1 MLPQNKVGD
10 IEQGLPRAA
19 VAHPAARIA
28 ADLVVLRKTGAQQ
41 RNAEAPGALHAVRVG
56 YQQLRAR
63 RAGLPAA
70 ADEAERLAHVDPEAV
85 ALEELPPGSVADLD
99 GVRRLADA
107 EGEAPAA
114 EGVTTAV
121 TGVVFDAATG
131 GPVAGARVALFSA
144 FYQPHLFYDRQLGE
158 LGGGATDVTG
168 RFRFAAVNLDD
179 LHFRGGA
186 GLLLVITHPTIASW
200 TGPPVVPLVEGTVN
214 DLGTFRCDPV
224 GFTLGG
230 QVRHREGRP
239 LPGLLVT
246 VSPDNP
252 VNVAKPERQVLLKSL
267 PHAVTDG
274 DGRWRIDGLRPGKA
288 WLSVHAGLDGVLFQ
302 AITVAESRDDVNVSV
317 RVGGQVTGRVID
329 RAGRP
334 IPAARIDGSG
344 NTTHSLADGTFLLE
358 NLDSPDPFTLHV
370 THHAYYPRDV
380 AQVQDGARDLEILLE
395 PLPVATL
402 VVRQGADVAPCT
414 ECEIVYEGPPAALAR
429 IPTSPYRR
437 SADGAYDVI
446 LYPEITWVRVFRVGF
461 AERRLAASVLAG
473 GTRTEVALEA
483 AGG

>member
-1 MLPQNKVGD
+1 MD
-10 IEQGLPRAA
+10 
-19 VAHPAARIA
+19 
-28 ADLVVLRKTGAQQ
+28 
-41 RNAEAPGALHAVRVG
+41 AEP
-56 YQQLRAR
+56 
-63 RAGLPAA
+63 
-70 ADEAERLAHVDPEAV
+70 V
-85 ALEELPPGSVADLD
+85 ALDELPDGGAADLD
-99 GVRRLADA
+99 GVRRLSDAADD
-107 EGEAPAA
+107 EAPA

-121 TGVVFDAATG
+121 TGVVLDAATG
-131 GPVAGARVALFSA
+131 GPVIGARVALFSA

-158 LGGGATDVTG
+158 LGGGLTDVEG

-179 LHFRGGA
+179 LHYRGGA

-200 TGPPVVPLVEGTVN
+200 TGPPVVPLVEGTAN
-214 DLGTFRCDPV
+214 DLGTFRCERA
-224 GFTLGG
+224 GLALAG

-274 DGRWRIDGLRPGKA
+274 DGHWRIAGLRPGKA

-302 AITVAESRDDVNVSV
+302 EVTVNESRDDVHLTV
-317 RVGGQVTGRVID
+317 RVGGQVTGRIID

-334 IPAARIDGSG
+334 IVAARIDGSG
-344 NTTHSLADGTFLLE
+344 NTTHSLASGAFLLE
-358 NLDSPDPFTLHV
+358 NLDSPGPFTLHV

-380 AQVQDGARDLEILLE
+380 AQVQDGARDLEVLLE

-402 VVRQGADVAPCT
+402 VVRQGADLALCT
-414 ECEIVYEGPPAALAR
+414 ECEIVYEGPAAALAR

-437 SADGAYDVI
+437 ATAGEYDVI
-446 LYPEITWVRVFRVGF
+446 LYPDVTSIRVFRAGF
-461 AERRLAASVLAG
+461 AERRLALGALLAG
-473 GTRTEVALEA
+473 GRTEVVLEA
-483 AGG
+483 SGG